1 MCKATP
7 QSMKRPSIEW
17 CDGQWVRRPGG
28 SGRELVWF
36 PEPIAG
42 ADCYRA
48 ALPDPILLHQ
58 YSHQLQELLL
68 EYLHH
73 DKIGLRLGYLC

>member
-1 MCKATP
+1 MVNGFGGLAVLAGNSFGFLNLSLE
-7 QSMKRPSIEW
+7 QIVI
-17 CDGQWVRRPGG
+17 GQHY
-28 SGRELVWF
+28 
-36 PEPIAG
+36 PIQYS
-42 ADCYRA
+42 CTK
-48 ALPDPILLHQ
+48 